1 MLQDC
6 QLSFLIFL
14 NLFKA
19 TFGNFWSIR
28 GNNCLN
34 LMTQYRVCVYRVC
47 IPAKYDVF
55 VKHFYNFEER
65 LRKCYHVTM
74 NCLHFRFVAKLTQRW
89 RNVIIPMSRKRC
101 EFNVPVAILNG
112 HYQYNIHGM
121 LCSEF
126 TIQR

>member
-1 MLQDC
+1 MAKFQVTRLP
-6 QLSFLIFL
+6 LIIFDIL

-28 GNNCLN
+28 GNTCLN
-34 LMTQYRVCVYRVC
+34 LMTQYRVC

-55 VKHFYNFEER
+55 VKHFYNFEKR

-74 NCLHFRFVAKLTQRW
+74 NCLHLRFVAKLTQRW
-89 RNVIIPMSRKRC
+89 CNVMIPMSRKRC
-101 EFNVPVAILNG
+101 EFNVAVTTLNG
-112 HYQYNIHGM
+112 HYQYNIYCM